1 MPLIFMGV
9 FDNNVLKM
17 YLLNTQLSFHQNS
30 FDYFILFISFI
41 KQFFSEVYDLFH
53 TSRLS
58 SLDPYQP
65 STASRAHM
73 EKIMYQSLL
82 NIPRKCRG
90 FHSLDIAVSYMY

>member
-1 MPLIFMGV
+1 MGCIPDD
-9 FDNNVLKM
+9 FKEDDPSLFGTFTG
-17 YLLNTQLSFHQNS
+17 LLRYRIEPNTYSLQQCRENEIHDTYDQNS
-30 FDYFILFISFI
+30 FDYFILFIPFI

-73 EKIMYQSLL
+73 EKIMY
-82 NIPRKCRG
+82 
-90 FHSLDIAVSYMY
+90 